1 MLWRS
6 SRMGRAASFSWCT
19 WKHEATIK
27 IRGRTE
33 RTISLER
40 NFVRAC
46 GRKVSGTGAFLFSS
60 LLVILGCGLAFSQE
74 PIHVAV
80 NLVNVAFS
88 VRDTQGALLEN
99 LAKEDVEVLEDAVP
113 QKISFFARSTDVPL
127 TLGLIVDVSGSQD
140 HFTKQHEQDLEV
152 FLKEVLG
159 PKDRAFLVTF
169 GNHIRLISDFSPSG
183 VEIIERMQE
192 YKGRDK
198 GREKKKRAEFPDLGP
213 PESRDLG
220 TAFYDSIYYAV
231 REELARESG
240 RRALLVFSD
249 GEDNSSSHDM
259 MTTIETARAE
269 NVVVYAIRYTE
280 KEHGK
285 LTARNKYGTSVME
298 RLAKESGGAHI
309 DAATTDPH
317 TYFRQ
322 ITEELRTSYELAYY
336 PTNSDKDE
344 TFRKIVI
351 RTKLAGARV
360 GRRQGIFRVSEP
372 SPQIFQILQF
382 A

>member
-1 MLWRS
+1 MPGRQL
-6 SRMGRAASFSWCT
+6 SRAR
-19 WKHEATIK
+19 
-27 IRGRTE
+27 
-33 RTISLER
+33 LY
-40 NFVRAC
+40 V
-46 GRKVSGTGAFLFSS
+46 LSS
-60 LLVILGCGLAFSQE
+60 LLMILGCGLAFSQE

-88 VRDTQGALLEN
+88 VRDARGVLVEN
-99 LAKEDVEVLEDAVP
+99 LTKEDVEVLEDAVP

-140 HFTKQHEQDLEV
+140 HFSKQHEQDLEV

-169 GNHIRLISDFSPSG
+169 ANHIRLVSDFSPSG
-183 VEIIERMQE
+183 AEIIERMKE
-192 YKGRDK
+192 YKERDK
-198 GREKKKRAEFPDLGP
+198 GKDKKKHREFPELGP
-213 PESRDLG
+213 IESRDLG
-220 TAFYDSIYYAV
+220 TAFYDSIYYSV
-231 REELARESG
+231 TEKLARENG

-259 MTTIETARAE
+259 MTTIETAQAE

-280 KEHGK
+280 KQHGN
-285 LTARNKYGTSVME
+285 LTARNKYGTSVMD
-298 RLAKESGGAHI
+298 RIAKETGGAHI
-309 DAATTDPH
+309 DAEVTDPH

-322 ITEELRTSYELAYY
+322 IAEELRTSYELGYY

-351 RTKLAGARV
+351 RPKQAGVKVRTKTGYFSR
-360 GRRQGIFRVSEP
+360 
-372 SPQIFQILQF
+372 
-382 A
+382 